1 MLWPFY
7 KCPYIY
13 ILSGYILGETFAS
26 NLWPLSTAVQGD
38 SISADAIAG
47 QLSSHKNGNRAL
59 HILSLYELVG
69 TPTMLRLALLE
80 CHTSHY
86 NGLQNRFLTS
96 SNSDIYMY
104 MGIFRTALLR
114 VCDVTSPSHFQLLP
128 GPFEGAL
135 VPPMPPPAA
144 HNLARLYHSAEL
156 CVLQ

>member
-26 NLWPLSTAVQGD
+26 NLWPLLTAVQGD

-59 HILSLYELVG
+59 HILSLSELAG
-69 TPTMLRLALLE
+69 TPTMLRLTLLE
-80 CHTSHY
+80 CHLTSHY

-96 SNSDIYMY
+96 SNSDIYVY
-104 MGIFRTALLR
+104 GYIQNRSVTCVWCNKPISLSTLAWPLRRGI
-114 VCDVTSPSHFQLLP
+114 
-128 GPFEGAL
+128 GPAY
-135 VPPMPPPAA
+135 AA
-144 HNLARLYHSAEL
+144 ACSS
-156 CVLQ
+156 